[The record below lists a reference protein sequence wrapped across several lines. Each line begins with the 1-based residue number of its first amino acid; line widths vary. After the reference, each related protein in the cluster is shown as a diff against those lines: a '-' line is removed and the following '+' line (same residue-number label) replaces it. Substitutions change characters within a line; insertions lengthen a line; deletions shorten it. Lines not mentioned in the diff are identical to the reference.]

1 MAIVKDLIVGDKSL
15 LDLTYPVGSVYSSTN
30 QTDPSDLFGGTWKS
44 LEGMV
49 LVGVDSNDDDFSESK
64 KTGGEKTHTL
74 TESEMPNHH
83 HEFAGK
89 INSDTDYQGDWV
101 ASWGYSGQYYQDG
114 VWHPRMGNTTSVGGG
129 VSSQQYASILYCIY
143 VGANCLKAI
152 SDLLLRKE
160 VWCNG

>member
-1 MAIVKDLIVGDKSL
+1 MAIVKNLVVGDKSL

-30 QTDPSDLFGGTWKS
+30 STDPSDLFGGTWKS

-49 LVGVDSNDDDFSESK
+49 LVGVDSNDTDFSASK

-129 VSSQQYASILYCIY
+129 LLTTICLHIILYIC
-143 VGANCLKAI
+143 GSELLK
-152 SDLLLRKE
+152 SHFGSPNEKGGL
-160 VWCNG
+160 V

>member
-30 QTDPSDLFGGTWKS
+30 STDPSDLFGGTWKS

-49 LVGVDSNDDDFSESK
+49 LVGVDQNDSDFSTSK

-74 TESEMPNHH
+74 STTEMPSHH
-83 HEFAGK
+83 HNFSAK
-89 INSDTDYQGDWV
+89 IDSDTQYQGDWV

-114 VWHPRMGNTTSVGGG
+114 AWHPRTGPTTSEGGG
-129 VSSQQYASILYCIY
+129 VRTTTCLHIIQYICGNVLHKVI
-143 VGANCLKAI
+143 NWPLKKKGGLI
-152 SDLLLRKE
+152 
-160 VWCNG
+160 NG

>member
-30 QTDPSDLFGGTWKS
+30 STDPSDLFGGTWKS

-49 LVGVDSNDDDFSESK
+49 LVGVDSNDDDFSASK

-114 VWHPRMGNTTSVGGG
+114 VWHPRMGSTTSAGGG
-129 VSSQQYASILYCIY
+129 SPHNNMPPYYTVYMWERIA
-143 VGANCLKAI
+143 
-152 SDLLLRKE
+152 
-160 VWCNG
+160 

>member
-30 QTDPSDLFGGTWKS
+30 STDPSDLFGGTWKS

-49 LVGVDSNDDDFSESK
+49 LVGVDSNDNDFSGSK

-129 VSSQQYASILYCIY
+129 VVY
-143 VGANCLKAI
+143 
-152 SDLLLRKE
+152 
-160 VWCNG
+160 

>member
-30 QTDPSDLFGGTWKS
+30 STDPSDLFGGTWKS

-49 LVGVDSNDDDFSESK
+49 LVGVNSNDDDFSESK

-114 VWHPRMGNTTSVGGG
+114 VWHPRMGNTTSAGGSPHNNMPPYYT
-129 VSSQQYASILYCIY
+129 VYMWERIA
-143 VGANCLKAI
+143 
-152 SDLLLRKE
+152 
-160 VWCNG
+160 

>member
-30 QTDPSDLFGGTWKS
+30 STDPSDLFGGTWKS

-89 INSDTDYQGDWV
+89 IDSDTQYQGDWV

-129 VSSQQYASILYCIY
+129 YPHNNMPPYYTVYMWERIA
-143 VGANCLKAI
+143 
-152 SDLLLRKE
+152 
-160 VWCNG
+160 

>member
-1 MAIVKDLIVGDKSL
+1 MAIVKGLIVGDKSL

-30 QTDPSDLFGGTWKS
+30 SIDPSDLFGGTWKS

-114 VWHPRMGNTTSVGGG
+114 VWYPRMGNTTSMGGG
-129 VSSQQYASILYCIY
+129 APHNNMPPYYTVYMWERIA
-143 VGANCLKAI
+143 
-152 SDLLLRKE
+152 
-160 VWCNG
+160 